1 MTSNQNYINYLVN
14 WIKNQV
20 KKANKSGVIVGI
32 SGGID
37 SALVAVLAKKAF
49 PNDSLGLVMKIK
61 DMSNKDLQDISKLV
75 KKFDIQ
81 TREINLSN
89 IYENFVDTLKLEDK
103 MSLANLQPRLRMST
117 LYAIAQEKNYL
128 VLGTDNL
135 VEMYIGYFTK
145 YGDGGV
151 DLLPI
156 VNLSKTQVYNL
167 AKELGINEEILN
179 KAPSAGLWE
188 NQKDEDEMKFSYK
201 DFDQFL
207 QDKSKLKKSVVDRIE
222 YLHEISQHKR
232 NKIPRP
238 SKKLKDF

>member
-61 DMSNKDLQDISKLV
+61 DMSKDLQDISKLV
-75 KKFDIQ
+75 KKFDIK

>member
-49 PNDSLGLVMKIK
+49 PNDFLGLVMKIK
-61 DMSNKDLQDISKLV
+61 DMSKDLQDISKLV

-81 TREINLSN
+81 TRKINLSN

-128 VLGTDNL
+128 VLGTNNL

>member
-1 MTSNQNYINYLVN
+1 M
-14 WIKNQV
+14 
-20 KKANKSGVIVGI
+20 
-32 SGGID
+32 
-37 SALVAVLAKKAF
+37 AKKAF

-61 DMSNKDLQDISKLV
+61 DMSKDLQDISKLV

-179 KAPSAGLWE
+179 KAPSAGLW
-188 NQKDEDEMKFSYK
+188 
-201 DFDQFL
+201 
-207 QDKSKLKKSVVDRIE
+207 
-222 YLHEISQHKR
+222 
-232 NKIPRP
+232 
-238 SKKLKDF
+238 

>member
-49 PNDSLGLVMKIK
+49 PNDSLGLMMKIK
-61 DMSNKDLQDISKLV
+61 DMSKDLQDISKLV

>member
-1 MTSNQNYINYLVN
+1 
-14 WIKNQV
+14 
-20 KKANKSGVIVGI
+20 
-32 SGGID
+32 
-37 SALVAVLAKKAF
+37 
-49 PNDSLGLVMKIK
+49 MKIK
-61 DMSNKDLQDISKLV
+61 DMSKDLQDISKLV
-75 KKFDIQ
+75 KKFDIK

-238 SKKLKDF
+238 SKKLKDFNMAGHSKWANIKHRKGAQDALRSKMFAKFSKEIMVAAAKGGSI

>member
-61 DMSNKDLQDISKLV
+61 DMSKDLQDISKLV
-75 KKFDIQ
+75 KKFDIK

-179 KAPSAGLWE
+179 KASSAGLWE

>member
-49 PNDSLGLVMKIK
+49 PNDFLGLVMKIK
-61 DMSNKDLQDISKLV
+61 DMSKDLQDISKLV

-81 TREINLSN
+81 TRKINLSN

>member
-61 DMSNKDLQDISKLV
+61 DMSKDLQDISKLV
-75 KKFDIQ
+75 KKFDIK

-117 LYAIAQEKNYL
+117 LYAIAQKKNYL

>member
-61 DMSNKDLQDISKLV
+61 DMSKDLQDISKLV
-75 KKFDIQ
+75 KKFDIK

-188 NQKDEDEMKFSYK
+188 NQKDEDEMKFNYK

>member
-61 DMSNKDLQDISKLV
+61 DMSKDLQDISKLV

-188 NQKDEDEMKFSYK
+188 NQKDEDDMKFSYK

>member
-1 MTSNQNYINYLVN
+1 MTFNQNYINYLVN

-61 DMSNKDLQDISKLV
+61 DMSKDLQDISKLV

>member
-61 DMSNKDLQDISKLV
+61 DMSKDLQDISKLV

-117 LYAIAQEKNYL
+117 LYAIAQEKKYL

>member
-61 DMSNKDLQDISKLV
+61 DMSKDLQDISKLV

-128 VLGTDNL
+128 VLGTNNL

-145 YGDGGV
+145 YGDVGV

>member
-49 PNDSLGLVMKIK
+49 PNDSLGLVMKIQ
-61 DMSNKDLQDISKLV
+61 DMSKDLQDISKLV

>member
-61 DMSNKDLQDISKLV
+61 DMSKDLQDISKLV

>member
-61 DMSNKDLQDISKLV
+61 DMSKDLQDISKLV

-232 NKIPRP
+232 NKIPKP

>member
-1 MTSNQNYINYLVN
+1 MTSNEKYINYLVN

-49 PNDSLGLVMKIK
+49 PKDSLGLIMQIK
-61 DMSNKDLQDISKLV
+61 NMDKDLSHIEKLV
-75 KKFDIQ
+75 NKFDIS
-81 TREINLSN
+81 TRKINLSN
-89 IYENFVDTLKLEDK
+89 IYEEFVKTLKIEDK
-103 MSLANLQPRLRMST
+103 MSLANIQPRLRMST
-117 LYAIAQEKNYL
+117 LYAIAQEKDYL

-156 VNLSKTQVYNL
+156 VHLTKTEVYQL
-167 AKELGINEEILN
+167 AKELGINEEILK

-188 NQKDEDEMKFSYK
+188 NQKDEDEMKFTYK

-207 QDKSKLKKSVVDRIE
+207 EDKSKLKKSVVDRIE
-222 YLHEISQHKR
+222 YLHKISQHKR

-238 SKKLKDF
+238 RKTLKDF

>member
-61 DMSNKDLQDISKLV
+61 DMSKDLQDISKLV

-222 YLHEISQHKR
+222 YLYEISQHKR

>member
-37 SALVAVLAKKAF
+37 SALVVVLAKKAF

-61 DMSNKDLQDISKLV
+61 DMSKDLQDISKLV

>member
-61 DMSNKDLQDISKLV
+61 DMSKDLQDISKLV

-151 DLLPI
+151 DILPI